1 MKVAQD
7 EVLGHGSIT
16 PSSPVGA
23 AELLLYTNSKNAIAQ
38 PFRAGFPEIRD
49 L

>member
-23 AELLLYTNSKNAIAQ
+23 VELLLYTNSKNAIVV
-38 PFRAGFPEIRD
+38 PLRAA
-49 L
+49 